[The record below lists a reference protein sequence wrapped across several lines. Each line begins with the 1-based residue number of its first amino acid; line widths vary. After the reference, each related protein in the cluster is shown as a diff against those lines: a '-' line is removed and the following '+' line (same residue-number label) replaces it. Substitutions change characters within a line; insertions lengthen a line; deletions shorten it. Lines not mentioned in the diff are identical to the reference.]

1 MTPRRTALAFLLA
14 APLVAFGQ
22 AAPWPSGP
30 IAVISP
36 VQAGSA
42 GDTSLRLVL
51 QKMSEN
57 MSQPFAVENMAGA
70 AGMIGLDKLSRARP
84 DGTTIG
90 GISDSTLTYVPII
103 QKRVNFNALDTLDP
117 VGIISASTWVLVAHP
132 SVGVK
137 TVGDLVAKAKA
148 RPGQLSYASG
158 GMGGSHHVVMEMF
171 KSVTDTRILHIP
183 YRGAGFALA
192 DVQGGQVQVMFSAL
206 SVALG
211 AIEAGKLVPLAVAS
225 TARTPLLPQVPTVA
239 EAGVPG
245 FSFSTWTGMLAPK
258 GTPPAT
264 IEKLNQE
271 LNKALRDPQ
280 VSLSLAKLGAT
291 PRPGTP
297 KDLGELIQTTNT
309 KMAKVIRESNIQ
321 GE

>member
-1 MTPRRTALAFLLA
+1 MTLHRTALVFFLA

-22 AAPWPSGP
+22 VATWPSGP

-42 GDTSLRLVL
+42 GDTSLRMVL
-51 QKMSEN
+51 QKMAEN
-57 MSQPFAVENMAGA
+57 MNQPFAVENIAGA

-117 VGIISASTWVLVAHP
+117 VGIIAASTWVLVAHP

-137 TVGDLVAKAKA
+137 TVEELVAKAKV
-148 RPGQLSYASG
+148 RPGQLNYASG

-171 KSVTDTRILHIP
+171 KSATGTRLLHIP
-183 YRGAGFALA
+183 YRGAGFALG

-239 EAGVPG
+239 EAGVTG
-245 FSFSTWTGMLAPK
+245 FSFSTWSGMLVPK
-258 GTPPAT
+258 GTPPAI

-280 VSLSLAKLGAT
+280 VSASLAKLGAT

>member
-1 MTPRRTALAFLLA
+1 MTLHRTALVFFLA

-22 AAPWPSGP
+22 VATWPSGP

-42 GDTSLRLVL
+42 GDTSLRMVL
-51 QKMSEN
+51 QKMAEN
-57 MSQPFAVENMAGA
+57 MNQPFAVENIAGA

-117 VGIISASTWVLVAHP
+117 VGIIAASTWVLVAHP

-137 TVGDLVAKAKA
+137 TVEELVAKAKA
-148 RPGQLSYASG
+148 RPGQLNYASG

-171 KSVTDTRILHIP
+171 KSATGTRLLHIP
-183 YRGAGFALA
+183 YRGAGFALG

-239 EAGVPG
+239 EAGVTG
-245 FSFSTWTGMLAPK
+245 FSFSTWSGMLVPK
-258 GTPPAT
+258 GTPPAI

-280 VSLSLAKLGAT
+280 VSASLAKLGAT

>member
-1 MTPRRTALAFLLA
+1 MTLHRTALVFFLA

-22 AAPWPSGP
+22 VATWPSGP

-42 GDTSLRLVL
+42 GDTSLRMVL
-51 QKMSEN
+51 QKMAEN
-57 MSQPFAVENMAGA
+57 MNQPFAVENIAGA

-137 TVGDLVAKAKA
+137 TVEELVAKAKA
-148 RPGQLSYASG
+148 RPGQLNYASG

-171 KSVTDTRILHIP
+171 KSATGTRLLHIP
-183 YRGAGFALA
+183 YRGAGFALG

-239 EAGVPG
+239 EAGVTG
-245 FSFSTWTGMLAPK
+245 FSFSTWSGMLVPK
-258 GTPPAT
+258 GTPPAI

-280 VSLSLAKLGAT
+280 VSASLAKLGAT

>member
-1 MTPRRTALAFLLA
+1 
-14 APLVAFGQ
+14 LVAFGQ
-22 AAPWPSGP
+22 VATWPSGP

-42 GDTSLRLVL
+42 GDTSLRMVL
-51 QKMSEN
+51 QKMAEN
-57 MSQPFAVENMAGA
+57 MNQPFAVENIAGA

-117 VGIISASTWVLVAHP
+117 VGIIAASTWVLVAHP

-137 TVGDLVAKAKA
+137 TVEELVAKAKA
-148 RPGQLSYASG
+148 RPGQLNYASG

-171 KSVTDTRILHIP
+171 KSATGTRLLHIP
-183 YRGAGFALA
+183 YRGAGFALG

-211 AIEAGKLVPLAVAS
+211 AIEAGKLVSLAVAS

-239 EAGVPG
+239 EAGVTG
-245 FSFSTWTGMLAPK
+245 FSFSTWSGMLVPK
-258 GTPPAT
+258 GTPPAI

-280 VSLSLAKLGAT
+280 VSASLAKLGAT